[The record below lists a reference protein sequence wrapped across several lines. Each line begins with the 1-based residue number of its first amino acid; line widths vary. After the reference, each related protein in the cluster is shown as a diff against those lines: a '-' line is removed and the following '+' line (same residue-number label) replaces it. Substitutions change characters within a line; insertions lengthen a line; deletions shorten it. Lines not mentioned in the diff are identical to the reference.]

1 MVIVLFFDTR
11 INHSIVR
18 GCIAKIVCSTQ
29 FCCGGT
35 KIVRRNLFLTSIAF
49 VLTVG
54 LLSSTSAARA
64 DSLTFSLTSPIEY
77 TLPGTTIAFD
87 ATVMAPAANTG
98 DVYLF
103 GDSSNVDAPLT
114 IDDSYYI
121 LNWPLDLT
129 PGQSYSD
136 VLFNVTVPDGTA
148 LEEYAGSFTIEAYS
162 AATPTID
169 VTQPFDVVVTPE
181 PSSIL
186 LLLTGLVG
194 AGLVSR
200 RKRSIA
206 S

>member
-1 MVIVLFFDTR
+1 M
-11 INHSIVR
+11 
-18 GCIAKIVCSTQ
+18 
-29 FCCGGT
+29 
-35 KIVRRNLFLTSIAF
+35 RNILKLILPA
-49 VLTVG
+49 VAAAG
-54 LLSSTSAARA
+54 LLSSMAARA
-64 DSLTFSLTSPIEY
+64 DSLNFVLTDPTEY
-77 TLPGTTIAFD
+77 TPSGTTIAFS
-87 ATVMAPAANTG
+87 ATVTAPLTNTG
-98 DVYLF
+98 DVFLF
-103 GDSSNVDAPLT
+103 GDSNNITAPLT

-169 VTQPFDVVVTPE
+169 VTEPFDVVVTPE